1 MDLIKHYEKAHLT
14 DRKTEFGPGD
24 TVAVHQ
30 KIKEGDKE
38 RIQVFQGVV
47 IAKRGTGTG
56 ETFTVRKISAGISVE
71 KVFPLHSP
79 NIEEIKRVRSG
90 KVRRA
95 KLYYMRDRYGK
106 KARIAEKKRDKAL

>member
-1 MDLIKHYEKAHLT
+1 MDLIRKYEEAHLVR
-14 DRKTEFGPGD
+14 RKGQFGPGD

-30 KIKEGDKE
+30 KIREGDKE

-47 IAKRGTGTG
+47 ISQRGSGTG
-56 ETFTVRKISAGISVE
+56 ETFTVRKISSGIGVE

-79 NIEEIKRVRSG
+79 NIEKIKRVRSG

-106 KARIAEKKRDKAL
+106 KARIGEKKQN